1 MPLIQVDL
9 DRRLFEDSH
18 AAIGDAIHDAQ
29 ITVLGI
35 PANDRFQVFRP
46 HGDHELK
53 FDPTYNDVDRRSL
66 VLIQVTAVHMYP
78 VAVKRQFFEAV
89 VTNIASLGIRTEDV
103 LISLVE
109 NGFEDWF
116 AGR

>member
-9 DRRLFEDSH
+9 DRSLYESSH
-18 AAIGDAIHDAQ
+18 AAIGTAIQEAQ
-29 ITVLGI
+29 IEALGI
-35 PANDRFQVFRP
+35 PADDRFQVFRP
-46 HGDHELK
+46 HEQDELK
-53 FDPTYNDVDRRSL
+53 FDPAYNGVARDNL

-78 VAVKRQFFEAV
+78 VAVKRKFFE
-89 VTNIASLGIRTEDV
+89 TIAAKLAPLGIRTEDV

-116 AGR
+116 AGK

>member
-9 DRRLFEDSH
+9 DAELYATAN

-29 ITVLGI
+29 IEALGI
-35 PANDRFQVFRP
+35 PADDRFQVFRP
-46 HGDHELK
+46 HAAGELK
-53 FDPTYNDVDRRSL
+53 FDPGYNGVDRQNL

-78 VAVKRQFFEAV
+78 VAVKRRFFETV
-89 VTNIASLGIRTEDV
+89 VAKLAPLGIRSEDV

-109 NGFEDWF
+109 NGFEDWY
-116 AGR
+116 AGK